1 MNDSSIGQGQCSQ
14 LRPGQATSPDAFPES
29 TARPDDTPWPSEAY
43 GWYVVFILCI
53 CGMVAFVDRQII
65 NLLVEDIKRDLQLS
79 DTQIS
84 LLQGLA
90 FGLFYAVMAVPLG
103 RLADTG
109 RRNRV
114 IAVGIVVWSIAAAAC
129 GLARSFWQLFFAR
142 MFVGVGEATLTPAGF
157 SMLADLFR
165 PQRLALPLS
174 VYTGSSFV
182 GSGVALLVG
191 GFVIAQLAE
200 LDVVAL
206 PLLGELAPWE
216 AAFVLGAL
224 PGFVVAVLFFL
235 TVREPRRRASVAATS
250 ASVDPD
256 RPSLREVA
264 AFCGR
269 HFRVFAAVFGGISVL
284 AAAQF
289 SLGAWVPAF
298 MIRNYGWA
306 PSEIGYAQG
315 VIFLTAGTAGVVF
328 GGWLADRFQDSGKR
342 DGHLRVAL
350 ISALATIPFTV
361 AFPLAGSAW
370 GSIGLLVPA
379 MFFGTMAFGA
389 GPALIPVIAPPRMR
403 GLLIALY
410 LLVANIFGQAGGPYL
425 VALFTDRVFGS
436 PELVRYSLAVVPA
449 LLLLLGAALVTSGF
463 GGLRAMRS

>member
-1 MNDSSIGQGQCSQ
+1 MSV
-14 LRPGQATSPDAFPES
+14 PES
-29 TARPDDTPWPSEAY
+29 RPDDTPWPSEAY
-43 GWYVVFILCI
+43 GWYVVFVLCI

-65 NLLVEDIKRDLQLS
+65 NLLVEDIKADLQLS

-90 FGLFYAVMAVPLG
+90 FALFYALMAVPLG

-109 RRNRV
+109 PRNRI
-114 IAVGIVVWSIAAAAC
+114 IAIGIVIWSIAAATC

-174 VYTGSSFV
+174 VYTGSSFL
-182 GSGVALLVG
+182 GSGIALLAG
-191 GFVIAQLAE
+191 GFVIAQLSKLE
-200 LDVVAL
+200 VVSL
-206 PLLGELAPWE
+206 PLFGVMAPWE
-216 AAFVLGAL
+216 AAFVIGAS
-224 PGFVVAVLFFL
+224 PGFVVALLFYL

-250 ASVDPD
+250 AAVDPD

-264 AFCGR
+264 AFCR
-269 HFRVFAAVFGGISVL
+269 QHFRVFAAVFGGVSVL

-298 MIRNYGWA
+298 MIRNYGWT
-306 PSEIGYAQG
+306 PSEVGYAQG
-315 VIFLTAGTAGVVF
+315 LIFLTCGTAGVVF
-328 GGWLADRFQDSGKR
+328 GGWLADRFQAAGKR

-350 ISALATIPFTV
+350 ISALSTVPFMI

-370 GSIGLLVPA
+370 ASIALLAPA

-389 GPALIPVIAPPRMR
+389 GPALIPVISPPRMR

-410 LLVANIFGQAGGPYL
+410 LLVANIFGQAGGPWI
-425 VALFTDRVFGS
+425 VAVFTDYVFGS

-449 LLLLLGAALVTSGF
+449 MLLLCGAALVASGF
-463 GGLRAMRS
+463 RGLREMRELRG